1 MPQVFRTLR
10 AGPYTRSLAYDPES
24 DFLASM
30 SAEGTL
36 QIWDMADGKAKHTQK
51 KAAPKVVI
59 ALTLATAD
67 TCSVAVSCTNYTLP
81 IPASH
86 ATLMHASA
94 VQYVVLSLVLSQIFV
109 WPLVIDLASGLPSC
123 CATKLTFLHISKAL
137 ARPPKSLDR
146 LHCIGCIQ

>member
-1 MPQVFRTLR
+1 MFRTLR

-67 TCSVAVSCTNYTLP
+67 TCPVAVSCTNYTLP
-81 IPASH
+81 ISALH
-86 ATLMHASA
+86 ATLIYVSA
-94 VQYVVLSLVLSQIFV
+94 VHCVLQMSLPRSPCGHECLILQVACQ
-109 WPLVIDLASGLPSC
+109 AAALPN
-123 CATKLTFLHISKAL
+123 
-137 ARPPKSLDR
+137 
-146 LHCIGCIQ
+146 